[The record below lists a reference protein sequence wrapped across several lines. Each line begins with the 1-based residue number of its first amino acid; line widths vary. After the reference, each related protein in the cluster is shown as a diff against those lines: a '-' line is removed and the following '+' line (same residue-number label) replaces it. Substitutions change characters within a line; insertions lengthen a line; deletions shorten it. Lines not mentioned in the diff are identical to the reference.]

1 MTDIVQTIGYIVIA
15 VGVLFDLLGA
25 VGLVRFPDVYNRLQS
40 ATKSVTLGT
49 LGIMIGI
56 FIVKGFSPLG
66 IKAIICG
73 VFLLL
78 TAPVSAHALSRGSLR
93 FGAKMWKGT
102 VVDAYGKDKL
112 GGPQIA
118 SEEAES
124 EETES
129 KENDDEVA

>member
-1 MTDIVQTIGYIVIA
+1 MTELNILDIIGYIIIM

-25 VGLVRFPDVYNRLQS
+25 IGLVRLPDVYNRLQS

-49 LGIMIGI
+49 FGIMVGI
-56 FIVKGFSPLG
+56 LIVKGFTPLG

-93 FGAKMWKGT
+93 FGARMWKGT
-102 VVDAYGKDKL
+102 VVDSYGKDKL
-112 GGPQIA
+112 GGPQIDT
-118 SEEAES
+118 E
-124 EETES
+124 ES
-129 KENDDEVA
+129 KEKKK